1 MLIDLKFANH
11 EIHTITEHEFME
23 EMASKTTNAVLA
35 GEYFSRLLFN
45 ISCILP
51 TVSQVNKTMYQ
62 KCKSAIDVLKPFSKM
77 HADFIGKKE
86 DQTDEVQG
94 YYQEFIT
101 EMADV
106 KIHQTHE
113 VVMILKAYQKDR
125 ASIIGITKKIL
136 K

>member
-1 MLIDLKFANH
+1 
-11 EIHTITEHEFME
+11 
-23 EMASKTTNAVLA
+23 
-35 GEYFSRLLFN
+35 
-45 ISCILP
+45 
-51 TVSQVNKTMYQ
+51 MYQ